1 MLPLLDIAATMVFA
15 LTGALAA
22 SRKQMDVIG
31 FMWFATITGVG
42 GGTLRDLLIGAS
54 VFWVHDPTPIL
65 ICWAVAFA
73 THFTAHL
80 IESRYRYILW
90 FDALGMA
97 LVTVAGTSKALM
109 HGLPAV
115 VCITMGVITA
125 CFGGIIRDT
134 LSQEPSII
142 MRKEI
147 YVSAS
152 VIGAVSFLI
161 ATWAETDRVIALLI
175 GVAMAASTRLMAL
188 VFEWS
193 FPTYRPRAARA
204 PGLERRDHARRP

>member
-80 IESRYRYILW
+80 LESRYRYILW
-90 FDALGMA
+90 FDALGIA

-115 VCITMGVITA
+115 VCVTMGVITA

-134 LSQEPSII
+134 LSQEPSVI

-152 VIGAVSFLI
+152 VLGAISFLALNWIGA
-161 ATWAETDRVIALLI
+161 DRITAISV
-175 GVAMAASTRLMAL
+175 GVAVAAVTRLLAIS
-188 VFEWS
+188 FEWS
-193 FPTYRPRAARA
+193 FPTFKPRAARPPDQA
-204 PGLERRDHARRP
+204 LEDR